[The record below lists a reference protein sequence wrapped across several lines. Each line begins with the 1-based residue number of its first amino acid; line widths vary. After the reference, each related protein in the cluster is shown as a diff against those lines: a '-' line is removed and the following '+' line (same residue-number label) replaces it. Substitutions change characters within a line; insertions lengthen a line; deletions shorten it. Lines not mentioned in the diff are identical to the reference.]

1 MHTAG
6 DGHSSGPGSGF
17 SVSLTVGDGT
27 SDSEVATRSPT
38 SGCPGRRRSP
48 APSASRSSTTG
59 RPCGTIW
66 STTPRSCT
74 PSWSARTLRS
84 SAPPPRPGRR
94 RGLVGG
100 HQPPRARV
108 LPADR
113 RVRGSHEGARG
124 DHVMLG
130 TTARLPGDWQP
141 ARPDLAATGDGGTV
155 TVTVDDDVRVGPDER
170 LTLTVRDSLE
180 RPVEL
185 GSYLGAAAHVAGFHV
200 GTGSSGPVPPCCSP
214 RCASRAS
221 CTPSP
226 SGPECSPGQGQ
237 GLGQGTSNRTIAT
250 GLSVLL
256 RRRLICTSQVPP
268 LGISTSA
275 ADVPVAMPGR
285 HPAPA
290 RRAGR
295 LHRRLGDVGPGR
307 GGQGLTPGVEELDP
321 VRRQRDRL
329 AEVKT
334 ACSGPRAVRRL
345 RQGSVL
351 GKVAWADAGAA
362 VRMTSMAARSSPRR
376 PAVGGVGSRRPA
388 GSMRRSVPE
397 PATARG

>member
-1 MHTAG
+1 MGTNLPE
-6 DGHSSGPGSGF
+6 PGSYRVIAEF
-17 SVSLTVGDGT
+17 
-27 SDSEVATRSPT
+27 VAR
-38 SGCPGRRRSP
+38 
-48 APSASRSSTTG
+48 
-59 RPCGTIW
+59 
-66 STTPRSCT
+66 
-74 PSWSARTLRS
+74 
-84 SAPPPRPGRR
+84 
-94 RGLVGG
+94 
-100 HQPPRARV
+100 
-108 LPADR
+108 D
-113 RVRGSHEGARG
+113 EGARG

-376 PAVGGVGSRRPA
+376 PAVGGLGSRRPA